1 MKKKAMIT
9 VELVD
14 ESVEEN
20 SEKIAKEL
28 IDWFREYAISI
39 PWVKDVKNIV
49 VKDGLT
55 LKMADNEL
63 GNNQ

>member
-1 MKKKAMIT
+1 MVSLLMLGSKMKKKAMIT

-49 VKDGLT
+49 VKDG
-55 LKMADNEL
+55 
-63 GNNQ
+63 

>member
-1 MKKKAMIT
+1 MLMLGSEVKKKVMIT

-20 SEKIAKEL
+20 NEKIVKEL

-39 PWVKDVKNIV
+39 PWVN
-49 VKDGLT
+49 T
-55 LKMADNEL
+55 
-63 GNNQ
+63 